1 MFALLFSDTM
11 PYLDRQA
18 KKIKRTALKTDIA
31 CPLFYRNPFF
41 SQDVST
47 NYFIFLIWFQT
58 PKWKKN
64 WLINLYLPGFAR
76 TIPLIQYERA
86 SVQCVDIRGGELWL
100 TLYSPT
106 CLVGAPVIIWKNSD
120 VETLFCSTPIIP
132 PSANGQQK
140 IGIQCM
146 W

>member
-11 PYLDRQA
+11 PYLWKLKGQLKRRTLHVRYFTKPHFLA
-18 KKIKRTALKTDIA
+18 KMCQLII
-31 CPLFYRNPFF
+31 LF
-41 SQDVST
+41 
-47 NYFIFLIWFQT
+47 FLIWFQT
-58 PKWKKN
+58 SKWKKN

>member
-1 MFALLFSDTM
+1 MLYYFQTQCHISIDKLRKLKGQLKWRTLHVRYFTETHFLAKMCQLIILF
-11 PYLDRQA
+11 
-18 KKIKRTALKTDIA
+18 
-31 CPLFYRNPFF
+31 
-41 SQDVST
+41 
-47 NYFIFLIWFQT
+47 FLIWFQT